1 MRSLLSRRAATMLLA
16 VLTLAA
22 AAAAGA
28 RPSVAQE
35 TDFVCE
41 TGERVVINPRRLAHV
56 ARSLQG
62 ARPVA
67 ILAIGSSSTEGVGA
81 SGTDKA
87 YPALLEG
94 LLQRR
99 WGRSPVSVANA
110 GIGGETASRTLERLA
125 ERLAAQRFDLV
136 IWQVGTNDAIR
147 GDDEQAFR
155 DMIERGI
162 HMVRQA
168 GSDVVIVDPQF
179 FPTIRNPEVY
189 ERFVR
194 AIWDTAEHE
203 GVPVVSR
210 YRLMKAW
217 SARGQEAL
225 LSTLAPDRFHMN
237 DRGYACV
244 ARTLAVDLS
253 DMARMGAAVAAGR

>member
-1 MRSLLSRRAATMLLA
+1 MRSQPFRRGATLFLAALA
-16 VLTLAA
+16 VVAA
-22 AAAAGA
+22 AIAGA
-28 RPSVAQE
+28 APSRAQE

-41 TGERVVINPRRLAHV
+41 TGERAVIGPRRLAHV
-56 ARSLQG
+56 SRSLQG
-62 ARPVA
+62 ARPVS

-81 SGTDKA
+81 SGKDKS

-99 WGRSPVSVANA
+99 WGRSPVTVVNA
-110 GIGGETASRTLERLA
+110 GVGGETAARTLERLGEQLSA
-125 ERLAAQRFDLV
+125 RRFDLV

-147 GDDEQAFR
+147 GDDEPAFR

-179 FPTIRNPEVY
+179 FPTVKNPEVY

-194 AIWDTAEHE
+194 AIWDTAASE

-210 YRLMKAW
+210 YRVMKAW
-217 SARGQEAL
+217 SARGPEEL

-244 ARTLAVDLS
+244 ARTLAVDLA
-253 DMARMGAAVAAGR
+253 DMARMGAAVAGGR